1 MSMVRNSFSERREG
15 YTDKAVVVR
24 FVLYSV
30 IDILNN
36 QVIMNNSF
44 LDVYIYKA
52 YEDALQ
58 LIGYTFGLFW
68 NISFFHFYFHICVFE
83 SRTKY
88 PNGSP
93 VDLTYTNTIFWEFII
108 VSIKEW
114 RGRGG
119 GNVKG
124 REGFLTVLHCL

>member
-58 LIGYTFGLFW
+58 LIGYTFGLFLEHFIFSFLFSYLCIW
-68 NISFFHFYFHICVFE
+68 ISYQVSKWFTCRFNLY
-83 SRTKY
+83 KY
-88 PNGSP
+88 NFLG
-93 VDLTYTNTIFWEFII
+93 VYNR
-108 VSIKEW
+108 KH
-114 RGRGG
+114 
-119 GNVKG
+119 KG
-124 REGFLTVLHCL
+124 MERERRR